1 MRGVYLWYL
10 WQFTLFLLFLSDDDV
25 LLFDKLQWCLRLCYF
40 CLRGLFLD
48 GWLGRCWTLA
58 KELWFLPRGLWC
70 DYVTLELHSLLRL
83 RYYLQLGNPSAHLIL
98 LLCNNCPGLLLI
110 RSKLLLLL
118 VQREVGV

>member
-58 KELWFLPRGLWC
+58 KGLWLLPRGLWC

-83 RYYLQLGNPSAHLIL
+83 RYYLLLRNPSAHLIL
-98 LLCNNCPGLLLI
+98 LLCNNCLGLLLI
-110 RSKLLLLL
+110 RS
-118 VQREVGV
+118 